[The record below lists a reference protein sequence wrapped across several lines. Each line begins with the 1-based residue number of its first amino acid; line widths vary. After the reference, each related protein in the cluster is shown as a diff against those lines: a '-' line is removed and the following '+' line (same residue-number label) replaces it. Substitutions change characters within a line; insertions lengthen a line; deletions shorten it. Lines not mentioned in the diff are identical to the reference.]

1 MVAAYSCSEHGPT
14 IGRILRGRP
23 EGFGFGLLLHAFPAP
38 AAAVAMAFGLG
49 GIFRV
54 FFLEGWAMRAAI
66 PACAPRRPA
75 AAACLP
81 VIAGVSSMLKML
93 LSSLS

>member
-38 AAAVAMAFGLG
+38 AAAGGAVAAMAFGLG

-54 FFLEGWAMRAAI
+54 FFLEG
-66 PACAPRRPA
+66 
-75 AAACLP
+75 
-81 VIAGVSSMLKML
+81 
-93 LSSLS
+93 